1 MYIFSR
7 KIKQKKVRNR
17 SARRRAAAA
26 HKERRAPGART
37 RSWGSSA
44 AAW

>member
-17 SARRRAAAA
+17 SARRRAAFRSKESKRYAA
-26 HKERRAPGART
+26 RMAG
-37 RSWGSSA
+37 
-44 AAW
+44 

>member
-26 HKERRAPGART
+26 QKERRRYAARMA
-37 RSWGSSA
+37 G
-44 AAW
+44 

>member
-17 SARRRAAAA
+17 SARLRAGLRS
-26 HKERRAPGART
+26 KERKRYAARMA
-37 RSWGSSA
+37 G
-44 AAW
+44 

>member
-17 SARRRAAAA
+17 SARHRAGLRS
-26 HKERRAPGART
+26 KERKRYAARMA
-37 RSWGSSA
+37 G
-44 AAW
+44 

>member
-26 HKERRAPGART
+26 HKERRRYAARMA
-37 RSWGSSA
+37 G
-44 AAW
+44 